1 MSQCA
6 VRMRNQ
12 HALLPI
18 GLIGAGVGAA
28 IGFAL
33 LARGVNR
40 HNTRRIDGTVRRA
53 LPKRHR
59 RVTRVAMQVWEPLG
73 KWYGQ
78 TPVAALTTAA
88 VWRAR
93 GPRAALPIA
102 AASASA
108 ASLAWVLERTMRP
121 RKPPPGRHSPSEP
134 AFPSGHALQTT
145 AVAWTTAYVLVRDGM
160 APAGAAVPL
169 AVALPA
175 VSGIVKLWRDR
186 HWFTDVVG
194 GYLLGAALAAS
205 ATAGYEMARP
215 RRRPRLR
222 RAVASLAR

>member
-1 MSQCA
+1 
-6 VRMRNQ
+6 MRN
-12 HALLPI
+12 HDALLPI
-18 GLIGAGVGAA
+18 ALIGGGVGAA
-28 IGFAL
+28 IGFTL
-33 LARGVNR
+33 LARGVER
-40 HNTRRIDGTVRRA
+40 HGTRRIDGTVRKA

-59 RVTRVAMQVWEPLG
+59 RVTRVAMQMLEPLG

-78 TPVAALTTAA
+78 TPVAALATAA

-121 RKPPPGRHSPSEP
+121 RKPPPGRHSPTEP

-145 AVAWTTAYVLVRDGM
+145 AVAWTTAYVLVRDGL
-160 APAGAAVPL
+160 APAGGAVPL

-175 VSGIVKLWRDR
+175 LSGMVKLWRDR
-186 HWFTDVVG
+186 HWFTDVAG

-205 ATAGYEMARP
+205 ATAGYEIARP
-215 RRRPRLR
+215 RRRR
-222 RAVASLAR
+222 RFGRAIAKLTR